1 MHPIFPGLTALA
13 SLLAAPAALAQTD
26 GCGPTT
32 AYAVRGEIVGLK
44 DRTGRLL
51 VELFAPTDDGFLKG
65 DTRSQEHPT
74 ALRRLWITPP
84 ASGPVT
90 LCLAAPAAGRYALLV
105 THDRDGTQ
113 KFSVGKDGL
122 ALPGNTHLGRHRPQ
136 LVETLIS
143 VEANSRPLM
152 LRMQY
157 LKGLAGFA
165 PASDQ

>member
-1 MHPIFPGLTALA
+1 MHRTLLGLTALA
-13 SLLAAPAALAQTD
+13 GLLVSPAALAQAD
-26 GCGPTT
+26 GCGPSNPN
-32 AYAVRGEIVGLK
+32 AVRGEIVGLK

-65 DTRSQEHPT
+65 DTRSQEHPS

-84 ASGPVT
+84 ATGPVT
-90 LCLAAPAAGRYALLV
+90 VCLAAPSAGRYALLV
-105 THDRDGTQ
+105 THDRDGTP

-122 ALPGNTHLGRHRPQ
+122 ALPGTTRLGRHRPQ
-136 LVETLIS
+136 LVETLIN
-143 VEANSRPLM
+143 VDAAGRPLT

>member
-1 MHPIFPGLTALA
+1 MHPTLLGVTALA
-13 SLLAAPAALAQTD
+13 GLLAAPAALAQTD
-26 GCGPTT
+26 GCGPATPN
-32 AYAVRGEIVGLK
+32 AVRGEIVGLK
-44 DRTGRLL
+44 DRTGRVL

-90 LCLAAPAAGRYALLV
+90 LCLPAPAAGRYALLV

-143 VEANSRPLM
+143 VDAASRPVT

>member
-1 MHPIFPGLTALA
+1 MIPAFFALA
-13 SLLAAPAALAQTD
+13 ALYGALAALAALAQPE
-26 GCGPTT
+26 GCGPST
-32 AYAVRGEIVGLK
+32 ANAVRGEIVGLK
-44 DRTGRLL
+44 DRSGRLL
-51 VELFAPTDDGFLKG
+51 VELFAATDDGFLKG
-65 DTRSQEHPT
+65 DTRSQEHPS

-84 ASGPVT
+84 ATGPVT

-143 VEANSRPLM
+143 VDGNSRPLT